1 MLLIPIIY
9 LHTLQAAAVIL
20 IEMPCPMDEKSFR
33 IFRLFFQSYT
43 LSSAADS
50 DIRGFIMYL
59 SINQVGH
66 TLCFLKRKIEKQY
79 LIILTVSREYGWNC
93 LLDYNSCHTISTFV
107 QNKCTR
113 TINQQGYY

>member
-33 IFRLFFQSYT
+33 SYT

-50 DIRGFIMYL
+50 DKRGFIMHL
-59 SINQVGH
+59 SINHVGH
-66 TLCFLKRKIEKQY
+66 TLCFLKRKIEKQN